1 MRIGVDVRPL
11 MHGRTSGVENYIRS
25 LLDAML
31 EVDDEHTYVLYYN
44 SKKDCDAFL
53 GGFDGRRVK
62 IVRTRF
68 PNKFL
73 HIMWRFLK
81 WPKVD
86 KLIVRKLG
94 RSIDVLFVP
103 DPRPAP
109 VSKGIRKVTTF
120 HDLSFERYPQ
130 YFSWKSRLWFKVLYP
145 RREIESSDALIAVS
159 TFTKGELM
167 DVYGVKDTKI
177 SVVLE
182 AVPGVLKRVIDET
195 ELARVKDKY
204 SLPDLFFLTFSTLEP
219 RKNLESVMKAFS
231 IFQKKHP
238 LETYRLVMAGR
249 RDSSM
254 FGRVFMEEHPDI
266 SPVGFIDEKDKAAV
280 YSLARG
286 LLFVSTYEGFGL
298 PVLESMSCGTP
309 VIASSVASMPEVAGG
324 AAILVDPY
332 DVEAIADSMERLTHE
347 DIYGE
352 CRQKGLER
360 VKAFSW
366 KKAARA
372 TLKVLTSF

>member
-44 SKKDCDAFL
+44 SKKDCDAL
-53 GGFDGRRVK
+53 IGDFDGRRVK
-62 IVRTRF
+62 VVHTRF

-73 HIMWRFLK
+73 HLMWRFFR

-86 KLIVRKLG
+86 KLIARKLG
-94 RSIDVLFVP
+94 RPIDVLFVP

-109 VSKGIRKVTTF
+109 VSKRVRKVTTF

-130 YFSWKSRLWFKVLYP
+130 YFSWKSRLWFKVLHP

-159 TFTKGELM
+159 TFTKRELM
-167 DVYGVKDTKI
+167 DVYGVPDKKV

-182 AVPGVLKRVIDET
+182 AVPGVLKRVTDEG
-195 ELARVKDKY
+195 ELRRVKDKY
-204 SLPDLFFLTFSTLEP
+204 GLPDLFFLTFSTLEP

-249 RDSSM
+249 RDPSM
-254 FGRVFMEEHPDI
+254 FGKVFMKEHPDI
-266 SPVGFIDEKDKAAV
+266 SPVGFIDEEDKAMV

-298 PVLESMSCGTP
+298 PVLESMVCGTP

-347 DIYGE
+347 DIHGE

-360 VKAFSW
+360 VKSFSW

-372 TLKVLTSF
+372 TLKILSD